1 MAKKKTTHQ
10 TQTPQNPTKMEEN
23 NHQTTAAIDDPSAND
38 KDKLKSLHSLNA
50 MLLKETVEKRQE
62 IKSLDSELTRC
73 KSEVEALRAE
83 LTRVKDEGAEVEVVK
98 EVVSVFME
106 SEMVGLLRREKEGV
120 EKRLEEVEREMGVVV
135 KERDEMEKAKFDG
148 DYEIGLMKKL
158 ENDLRNEIRREKEG
172 VNQAIRERN
181 ELNHELGVRAEE
193 INRLREK
200 IGVAESKERSVVK
213 ELEGLKVKYEVS
225 AKVVK
230 EKEEEV
236 ERMRSELGLMEKN
249 REGLKGEIEGLSG
262 EKEAVSRAN
271 DELCDERRKSNV
283 RINELEKE
291 VDQLNGVVLS
301 VREDEEKWREKF
313 FELEKSNA
321 GTVAELEEAKK
332 GLSDLLEEKNE
343 RKREMERLKGE
354 KSSVEARLGELEKEL
369 ESAKQVREE
378 LVELESKFKEV
389 SNVVSGLK
397 NELLEVQ
404 GELSLVKESNTNN
417 VELNKKLASEIDDH
431 KSELT
436 RVTKERDEV
445 RKTLDEEKKNGM
457 TLQVKVSEI
466 SKKMEDTAK
475 VIEGLRTASDS
486 LVGEKKEIES
496 KYNKLKEDKELIEKD
511 FATHKGVVNELED
524 TMKAKTE
531 MFELVVSMVRNTV
544 TQLSMENEKRG
555 DDAGIKANERSISGE
570 LKPILSELEAMRSVF
585 KKRDEKV
592 GEVQQ
597 KMESLQY
604 SLLEERKKK
613 SFWTLVSS
621 ATTILAAVVS
631 FAYASRVR

>member
-1 MAKKKTTHQ
+1 
-10 TQTPQNPTKMEEN
+10 MEEN

-200 IGVAESKERSVVK
+200 IGVAESKERSV
-213 ELEGLKVKYEVS
+213 
-225 AKVVK
+225 
-230 EKEEEV
+230 
-236 ERMRSELGLMEKN
+236 N

-321 GTVAELEEAKK
+321 GT
-332 GLSDLLEEKNE
+332 
-343 RKREMERLKGE
+343 GE